1 MRRRGMRLG
10 DRRGSAAIEFA
21 LTLPIILMLIS
32 AVADYGWYL
41 AQQTQ
46 ALQAVGDGVRHGIT
60 VASDAVPAPEDAAVA
75 HTQTVL
81 SGLGIACDSNDDCEF
96 NAEISTVGDL
106 RAMRVSVSFNYTPI
120 AGLVPN
126 PDTIK
131 AETVMAM
138 EDQTGE

>member
-1 MRRRGMRLG
+1 MMGRGSSG
-10 DRRGSAAIEFA
+10 CGRRGSASIEFA
-21 LTLPIILMLIS
+21 LTLPIVILLIS
-32 AVADYGWYL
+32 AVVDYGWYI

-46 ALQAVGDGVRHGIT
+46 VLQAVGDGARHGIT

-81 SGLGIACDSNDDCEF
+81 TGLGIPCNVDDDCEF
-96 NAEISTVGDL
+96 EARIDTVGDL
-106 RAMRVSVSFNYTPI
+106 RAMRVSVTLNYTPI

-126 PDTIK
+126 PEKIT

-138 EDQTGE
+138 EDQVD